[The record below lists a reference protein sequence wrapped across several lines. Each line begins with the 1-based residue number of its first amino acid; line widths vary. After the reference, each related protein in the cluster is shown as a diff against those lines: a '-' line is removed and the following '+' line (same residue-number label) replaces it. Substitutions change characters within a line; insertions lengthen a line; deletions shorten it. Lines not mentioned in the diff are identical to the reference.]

1 MEYTIFEYN
10 FETKKYKEVGYA
22 TAESSQKAREE
33 YANETGWKK
42 KKHTQLFEKEC
53 ASIVKQKNL
62 GVSVHE
68 RHIM

>member
-10 FETKKYKEVGYA
+10 SKTNKYTEIGYA

-42 KKHTQLFEKEC
+42 KKNTQLFAKPPIC
-53 ASIVKQKNL
+53 
-62 GVSVHE
+62 
-68 RHIM
+68 R

>member
-42 KKHTQLFEKEC
+42 KKHTQLFAKPPIC
-53 ASIVKQKNL
+53 
-62 GVSVHE
+62 
-68 RHIM
+68 R